1 MARGTDNQ
9 PRANWDHTATS
20 IVIEVLKAA
29 TKAARTGDNNFK
41 PSVYQDVSVK
51 LVAAGYQI
59 KKGQVKS
66 YWTRSLTP
74 RASSDQLK
82 TNYTNVSH
90 LRRLSGFGWDDEKK
104 VVTAVDEVW
113 HPVLYDASG
122 VRKKKFDSYNPW
134 RTHPFPWYDDVAELL
149 GQKQAVGNNAFSS
162 STGSSAAPLA
172 LDSQQDDDESDSQ
185 PEPAG
190 GSVLDDHGGGDGDGS
205 DGRIENVQEEPV
217 PVPMAAPVVPLKRS
231 IPANVKTPPGTPTP
245 KRART
250 SGNRDLG
257 DISQGFTS
265 LVDFLTT
272 SPKRSPLRGSQPSAE
287 TESQSLFT
295 EAWGRLKT
303 EEGLSPHDLACARRV
318 FYSPRKVKA
327 YLDFDSADA
336 VEREARGYWLDE
348 EMNALRV

>member
-1 MARGTDNQ
+1 M
-9 PRANWDHTATS
+9 
-20 IVIEVLKAA
+20 
-29 TKAARTGDNNFK
+29 
-41 PSVYQDVSVK
+41 
-51 LVAAGYQI
+51 
-59 KKGQVKS
+59 
-66 YWTRSLTP
+66 
-74 RASSDQLK
+74 
-82 TNYTNVSH
+82 
-90 LRRLSGFGWDDEKK
+90 
-104 VVTAVDEVW
+104 
-113 HPVLYDASG
+113 
-122 VRKKKFDSYNPW
+122 
-134 RTHPFPWYDDVAELL
+134 

-172 LDSQQDDDESDSQ
+172 PDSQQDDDESDSQ

-190 GSVLDDHGGGDGDGS
+190 GSVQDDHGGGDGDGS

-217 PVPMAAPVVPLKRS
+217 PVPMVSLFEYLGWVVSYSSSQAAPVVPLKRS